1 MASIYNMPHKYTV
14 DLQYDLSNYETT
26 ANIIR

>member
-1 MASIYNMPHKYTV
+1 MASIYIMPHKYTV
-14 DLQYDLSNYETT
+14 GLQYDHSNYDTT